1 MKSSTLTDHS
11 AITLTLQSKGYAQR
25 GPGFWKFNNSLLDDH
40 DFVDQ
45 LNNMIPAYKNKYNY
59 LTDKGLYWD
68 MIKMEMRGF
77 CVQYSKRKNRERR
90 NIEKDLS
97 EQIDA
102 LMKALA
108 TNRSKENITKLC
120 RLRSEL
126 NKIVEYRTKGAI
138 IRSRTRWHEQGE
150 KNTKYFFESRKTT
163 KGKKHIFRNLKPRT
177 VLKQQMQM
185 KF

>member
-1 MKSSTLTDHS
+1 
-11 AITLTLQSKGYAQR
+11 
-25 GPGFWKFNNSLLDDH
+25 
-40 DFVDQ
+40 
-45 LNNMIPAYKNKYNY
+45 
-59 LTDKGLYWD
+59 
-68 MIKMEMRGF
+68 MRS
-77 CVQYSKRKNRERR
+77 VLKKENRERR

-108 TNRSKENITKLC
+108 RNRSKENITKLY

-150 KNTKYFFESRKTT
+150 KNTKYFL
-163 KGKKHIFRNLKPRT
+163 NLEK
-177 VLKQQMQM
+177 
-185 KF
+185 

>member
-1 MKSSTLTDHS
+1 MTVATIFHRIKVRKTSTLTDHS
-11 AITLTLQSKGYAQR
+11 AITLTLQSKGYVQR

-45 LNNMIPAYKNKYNY
+45 LYNMIPAYKNKYNY
-59 LTDKGLYWD
+59 LTDKSLYWD

-90 NIEKDLS
+90 NIEKDLCD
-97 EQIDA
+97 QIDA

-108 TNRSKENITKLC
+108 TNRSKENITKLY

-126 NKIVEYRTKGAI
+126 NKIAEYRTKGAI

-150 KNTKYFFESRKTT
+150 KILN
-163 KGKKHIFRNLKPRT
+163 IF
-177 VLKQQMQM
+177 
-185 KF
+185 